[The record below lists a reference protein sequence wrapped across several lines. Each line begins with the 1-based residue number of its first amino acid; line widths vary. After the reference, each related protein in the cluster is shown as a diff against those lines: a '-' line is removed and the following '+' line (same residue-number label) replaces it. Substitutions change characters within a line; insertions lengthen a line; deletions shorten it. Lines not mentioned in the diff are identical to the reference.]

1 MTSEEMEHLF
11 DKNKIY
17 SDEQLKTIDDTKN
30 NLGIVKSLVN
40 LMGGSIMVNSEYGKG
55 SKFTI
60 VVDQKIQE
68 AEKTKTIEA
77 VEKYEEVY
85 VNNPKILLVIS
96 DDVLSKKIHKIL
108 KFTDYEIEE
117 VSGGQA
123 CLEKLRNKEKFD
135 LIIMEENLPKLSSEN
150 TLIKMKD
157 TPGYK
162 IPVLLLT
169 DNKEFGSKEMYQ
181 EKGFKDTISLP
192 LKREEILRNIVKYIE
207 D

>member
-1 MTSEEMEHLF
+1 
-11 DKNKIY
+11 
-17 SDEQLKTIDDTKN
+17 
-30 NLGIVKSLVN
+30 
-40 LMGGSIMVNSEYGKG
+40 
-55 SKFTI
+55 
-60 VVDQKIQE
+60 
-68 AEKTKTIEA
+68 
-77 VEKYEEVY
+77 
-85 VNNPKILLVIS
+85 
-96 DDVLSKKIHKIL
+96 
-108 KFTDYEIEE
+108 
-117 VSGGQA
+117 
-123 CLEKLRNKEKFD
+123 
-135 LIIMEENLPKLSSEN
+135 MEENLPKLSSEN